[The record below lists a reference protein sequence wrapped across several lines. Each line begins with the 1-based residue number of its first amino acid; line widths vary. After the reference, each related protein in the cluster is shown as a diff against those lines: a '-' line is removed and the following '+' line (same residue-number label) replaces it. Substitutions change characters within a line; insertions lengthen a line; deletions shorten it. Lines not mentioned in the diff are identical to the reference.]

1 VAPIPLE
8 NAFITEE
15 WLPLSQGISYLI
27 SFTVLNDYFTVQT
40 YAHRFDSHPRTSPY
54 FTVCVLNDGQ
64 IEAEISGNVQLAPKL
79 TEEEYNLM
87 ELLGWEKPKSG
98 KDESYGD
105 YPNFRKAYPKETPVE
120 TVAEDILTALVLAY
134 QFKPTDMIG
143 LGSVTLA
150 ERLDSLKK
158 LDRLE
163 TEPWNKDRKLF
174 RIPMKE
180 DL

>member
-1 VAPIPLE
+1 
-8 NAFITEE
+8 
-15 WLPLSQGISYLI
+15 
-27 SFTVLNDYFTVQT
+27 
-40 YAHRFDSHPRTSPY
+40 
-54 FTVCVLNDGQ
+54 
-64 IEAEISGNVQLAPKL
+64 
-79 TEEEYNLM
+79 
-87 ELLGWEKPKSG
+87 
-98 KDESYGD
+98 
-105 YPNFRKAYPKETPVE
+105 
-120 TVAEDILTALVLAY
+120 
-134 QFKPTDMIG
+134 MIG

>member
-1 VAPIPLE
+1 M
-8 NAFITEE
+8 
-15 WLPLSQGISYLI
+15 
-27 SFTVLNDYFTVQT
+27 
-40 YAHRFDSHPRTSPY
+40 
-54 FTVCVLNDGQ
+54 CVLNDGQ
-64 IEAEISGNVQLAPKL
+64 IEAEISGNVQLSPKL
-79 TEEEYNLM
+79 TEDEYNFM

-98 KDESYGD
+98 KDADYGD
-105 YPNFRKAYPKETPVE
+105 YPNFRKTFPVDTQPE
-120 TVAEDILTALVLAY
+120 TVTEELLRALVLVY
-134 QFKPTDMIG
+134 QLKTTDLIG